1 MNRRTLL
8 QLVGGVAVSGVRP
21 FAFQP
26 SQRNLVV
33 IAGGGI
39 LGATIAYQLA
49 KRGAPVT
56 LLERATPGSGAT
68 ANSFAWI
75 NAKKQPLPYFT
86 LNLLGIQ
93 AWRELHAELGSAL
106 PVTWGGTVEWTS
118 SAEQAARQAE
128 AVRRFQA
135 WGYPIHLIDR
145 QRLRALEKN
154 IVPGDVTSIAHAE
167 IEGSADPVLATE
179 AILAR
184 ATRAG
189 AQVRYPVEVVGLDM
203 QNGRLRAVKTSAGQ
217 VEADVLVIA
226 CGTDTPRV
234 AAMAGL
240 TVPLTRSPGVLVH
253 TTPQPR
259 VIDRIMLSPIG
270 NIKQKV
276 NGRIVTG
283 LDFGPAAVETT
294 SREHGEQ
301 FLERMSAVLP
311 QLARAELDKVTLGLR
326 PLPKDGHPII
336 GFPEGRRDI
345 YLTVMHSGITLG
357 PLIGRLAAT
366 EILDGVQVDPLA
378 PYRLERFKT

>member
-1 MNRRTLL
+1 MMRRTVL
-8 QLVGGVAVSGVRP
+8 QLAGGLAISGVRP

-26 SQRNLVV
+26 SQRNRIV

-39 LGATIAYQLA
+39 LGANIAYQLA

-56 LLERATPGSGAT
+56 LLERATPGAGAT

-75 NAKKQPLPYFT
+75 NARKQPLPYFT

-93 AWRELHAELGSAL
+93 AWRELHAELGSQL

-118 SAEQAARQAE
+118 SAERAAAQAE
-128 AVRRFQA
+128 AVRRFQT
-135 WGYPIHLIDR
+135 WGYPIHLID
-145 QRLRALEKN
+145 QPGLHALEQH
-154 IVPGDVTSIAHAE
+154 IVPGDVTSAAHAE
-167 IEGSADPVLATE
+167 IEGSADPVLATDV
-179 AILAR
+179 ILAR
-184 ATRAG
+184 AARAG
-189 AQVRYPVEVVGLDM
+189 AQVRYPVEVVGLEM
-203 QNGRLRAVKTSAGQ
+203 RNGRLRAVKTSTGD
-217 VEADVLVIA
+217 VEADVIVMA

-240 TVPLTRSPGVLVH
+240 TVPLTRSPGILVH

-259 VIDRIMLSPIG
+259 VIDRIALSPIG

-276 NGRIVTG
+276 NGRIVAG
-283 LDFGPAAVETT
+283 LDFGPAAAETT
-294 SREHGEQ
+294 SREHGER
-301 FLERMSAVLP
+301 FLKRMSAILP
-311 QLARAELDKVTLGLR
+311 QLAGAELDKVTLGLR

-336 GFPEGRRDI
+336 GFPEGRRDV

-357 PLIGRLAAT
+357 PLVGRLAAT
-366 EILDGVQVDPLA
+366 EILDRVQVDPLA

>member
-1 MNRRTLL
+1 MNRRTVL
-8 QLVGGVAVSGVRP
+8 QLLGGAAVSGMRTAALQLP
-21 FAFQP
+21 
-26 SQRNLVV
+26 RRDRVV

-39 LGATIAYQLA
+39 LGANIAYQLA

-56 LLERATPGSGAT
+56 LLERAAPGSGAT

-75 NAKKQPLPYFT
+75 NARKQPRPYFT

-93 AWRELHAELGSAL
+93 AWRELHTELGSEL
-106 PVTWGGTVEWTS
+106 PVTWGGTVEWTA
-118 SAEQAARQAE
+118 SAERAAGQAE
-128 AVRRFQA
+128 AVRRFQT
-135 WGYPIHLIDR
+135 WGYPIHLIDK
-145 QRLRALEKN
+145 QQLRALEKN
-154 IVPGDVTSIAHAE
+154 VVPGDVTSVAHAE

-184 ATRAG
+184 AMRAG
-189 AQVRYPVEVVGLDM
+189 AQVRYPVEVVGLDLR
-203 QNGRLRAVKTSAGQ
+203 NGRLRAVRTGAGD

-240 TVPLTRSPGVLVH
+240 IVPLTRSPGILVH
-253 TTPQPR
+253 TTSQAR
-259 VIDRIMLSPIG
+259 AIDRILLSPIG
-270 NIKQKV
+270 NLKQKV

-301 FLERMSAVLP
+301 FLKRMSAVLP
-311 QLARAELDKVTLGLR
+311 QLAGAELDKVTLGLR
-326 PLPKDGHPII
+326 PLPKDGEPII
-336 GFPEGRRDI
+336 GFADGRRDI

-357 PLIGRLAAT
+357 PLVGRLAAT

>member
-1 MNRRTLL
+1 
-8 QLVGGVAVSGVRP
+8 
-21 FAFQP
+21 
-26 SQRNLVV
+26 
-33 IAGGGI
+33 
-39 LGATIAYQLA
+39 
-49 KRGAPVT
+49 
-56 LLERATPGSGAT
+56 
-68 ANSFAWI
+68 
-75 NAKKQPLPYFT
+75 LPYFT

-217 VEADVLVIA
+217 VEADVLVVA

-311 QLARAELDKVTLGLR
+311 QLAGAELDKVTLGLR